1 MDDLLRTRAK
11 TAEAAARKGR
21 RKRKK
26 KNVSYSPNGKV
37 KRGATPLW
45 LKILIGFFCLIAA
58 AALAIYVP
66 PLFYKPASEN
76 SYVPIMPSATA
87 IKTYQTYLKDSPDL
101 DFDEDGMNN
110 ALEGDH
116 GTDVWNVDT
125 DGDGVSDY
133 AELFVTQTPPKE
145 AGDVMIKQIADYDEK
160 QGANL
165 GTPYKLD
172 DIVFWPDTYRAKAY
186 GATVKIRQT
195 DTSIAYRFCYFV
207 GWVKFPYETAKAYG
221 YKNGIHYE
229 LKYRAAENAYKIEN
243 SDEVRLYASPLK
255 FVHCL
260 NLPFIGTKYL
270 EDGGFGDFLT
280 KILPDEG
287 GPVTCRRKAT
297 IDVDPQVERDVTAPL
312 RQPFYNK
319 DDPARFGKNMNSLKD
334 LSWLR
339 KVIEAGHCVSVS
351 LYSGNSGESIGI
363 IYGYDENGDLLVA
376 NESLEPVGKITVIPM
391 AMRMM
396 DKEGTLGFRSWF
408 EWRGLGFDSIRYRDR
423 ISFFAST
430 LTDAESGSIEVSEQ
444 DVGVVGAGTETPQA
458 QPQTQ
463 AQAPQTEVQTEPP
476 QVQTQAQVQ
485 TEEPKPETQATEET
499 ETEAK
504 DSVITFGL

>member
-1 MDDLLRTRAK
+1 MLRTRAK

-26 KNVSYSPNGKV
+26 KNVSYSMNGKV

-45 LKILIGFFCLIAA
+45 MKILIGFICFI
-58 AALAIYVP
+58 AALALVIYVP

-76 SYVPIMPSATA
+76 SYVPIMPSAAA

-110 ALEGDH
+110 ALEGDY
-116 GTDVWNVDT
+116 GTDVWDVDT

-133 AELFVTQTPPKE
+133 AELFVTQTPPAE
-145 AGDVMIKQIADYDEK
+145 VGDVMIRQIADYDEK

-172 DIVFWPDTYRAKAY
+172 DIVFWPDTYKAKAY
-186 GATVKIRQT
+186 GAAVKVRQT
-195 DTSIAYRFCYFV
+195 DTSIAYRFCYYV
-207 GWVKFPYETAKAYG
+207 GWVKFPYEGAKAYG
-221 YKNGIHYE
+221 YRNGVHYE

-243 SDEVRLYASPLK
+243 SDEIRLYMSPLK

-260 NLPFIGTKYL
+260 KLPFIGTKYL

-287 GPVTCRRKAT
+287 GPVTCSRKAT

-351 LYSGNSGESIGI
+351 LYSGNSGEAIGI
-363 IYGYDENGDLLVA
+363 IYGYDANGNLLVA

-430 LTDAESGSIEVSEQ
+430 LTDAESGDIEVSDQ
-444 DVGVVGAGTETPQA
+444 DVGVVGAGDEGGQTPPAA
-458 QPQTQ
+458 QNP
-463 AQAPQTEVQTEPP
+463 PVQTEI
-476 QVQTQAQVQ
+476 Q
-485 TEEPKPETQATEET
+485 TEAPKPETEAPAPAAPVQTEAQTETKTAET